1 MLYGC
6 FYFFGCSFLV
16 LHRLLQVA
24 SGTDVANDAADII
37 LMKNDLRDVF
47 TAIDL
52 SRVTFRRIRLN
63 FAWALGYNLIAI
75 PIG

>member
-1 MLYGC
+1 
-6 FYFFGCSFLV
+6 
-16 LHRLLQVA
+16 VA

-75 PIG
+75 PIGRLSFEF